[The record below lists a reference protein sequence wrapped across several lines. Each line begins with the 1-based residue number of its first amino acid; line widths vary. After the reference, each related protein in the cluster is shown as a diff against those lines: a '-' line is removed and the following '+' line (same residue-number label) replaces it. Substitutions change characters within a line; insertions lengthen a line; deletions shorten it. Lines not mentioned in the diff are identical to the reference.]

1 MFPAKSYGFPAFRF
15 LSIMHKMYFFV
26 EFEIVPPG
34 VYCGR
39 MWKVIHL
46 WKSRKIEK
54 NSVIHELIHIIHKNV
69 HGFVV
74 YILDN
79 YWKKQT
85 YGLLDYNK
93 VDNPAKKPKN

>member
-39 MWKVIHL
+39 MWKV
-46 WKSRKIEK
+46 
-54 NSVIHELIHIIHKNV
+54 

>member
-1 MFPAKSYGFPAFRF
+1 MESYP
-15 LSIMHKMYFFV
+15 LM
-26 EFEIVPPG
+26 EIPEN
-34 VYCGR
+34 R
-39 MWKVIHL
+39 
-46 WKSRKIEK
+46 K

-85 YGLLDYNK
+85 YGLLNYNK